1 MLCAGIKAGTPLVR
15 VYSDLKQESHKPKA
29 RFHASLRKVF
39 PSVVANLRS
48 PLIAPGPKH
57 LLFHFPFDTLA
68 TILNN
73 RRHKV
78 AAVWKD
84 TLITHWALNICW

>member
-1 MLCAGIKAGTPLVR
+1 LGGEGGGAMLCAGIKAGTPLVR
-15 VYSDLKQESHKPKA
+15 VYSDLKQESHKPEA

-57 LLFHFPFDTLA
+57 LLFQFASILCAPF
-68 TILNN
+68 
-73 RRHKV
+73 
-78 AAVWKD
+78 
-84 TLITHWALNICW
+84 